1 MGRGRDCATGRGGV
15 DALPLPLV
23 WFCPRVIRVRI
34 RKQGKG
40 SAAAATGGARQGTP
54 VRQQGDAPRLPP
66 EGAVPGP
73 AVGGGRGNDSGGGG
87 PCRWSIVVNTRIF
100 LPSAPDPEMTM
111 TLKAMKYSSTCD
123 VEFVHPGAM
132 PSFVSRQYVVAYHV
146 GGLAVPVPTAGGR
159 GGGGGSRL

>member
-1 MGRGRDCATGRGGV
+1 MVLLLMLHWRSTLRSPRTGGGSFLVAAGGLANSVRTCDCGYARMGRGRDCATGRGGV

-73 AVGGGRGNDSGGGG
+73 AVGGGEGQRQRRGR
-87 PCRWSIVVNTRIF
+87 P
-100 LPSAPDPEMTM
+100 LPLVECCQHEDIPPISAR
-111 TLKAMKYSSTCD
+111 S
-123 VEFVHPGAM
+123 
-132 PSFVSRQYVVAYHV
+132 
-146 GGLAVPVPTAGGR
+146 
-159 GGGGGSRL
+159 